1 MLQNKK
7 FLKHTKIKNFS
18 IINNFVPNI
27 SQNLS
32 KFKIII
38 LSNYSIMNQNLSKS
52 NNLKQLIRQT
62 IPAILMLFV
71 FNTVLYAQ
79 GNINVRG
86 TVTDNTGE
94 PLIGAT
100 VIVKGQSALGTVTDI
115 DGNFQ
120 LTVPSEQSV
129 LVFSYVGMSTKET
142 KVGKQRNIQV
152 ALEEDN
158 QLEEVVVVGYG
169 QQKKASVVGAIT
181 QTTGEVLE
189 RSAGIGSVSAALTG
203 NLPGIATIAST
214 GQPGEEDPRIYI
226 RGAAAWNQDA
236 QPLILVDGVKREI
249 KSVDITSVATIS
261 VLKDASAT
269 AVYGVEGANGV
280 ILITTKRGV
289 EGKARIDVGFNAT
302 LKAVSKLPRKY
313 DSYDGYML
321 RNQAIE
327 HELALGGAASWAY
340 YRPQTFIDNFRN
352 QDYTVKPNYNA
363 YGDYLGDYSQAERYP
378 NIDWQEEMFKDFT
391 LSYNTNI
398 NLSGGTKFVKYFVAF
413 DFQNEGDMTRIWD
426 NHQGYEGGYS
436 YNRLNVR
443 SNLDFQITKTT
454 QFRVNLAGSNAQQK
468 TPRYY
473 YGNSGEFFQQQQWAG
488 AYRMPPNVYPVRF
501 ANGAWGYSR
510 LAASNMANSPMNV
523 ATSGYELGTI
533 TRIFTDFSLE
543 QNLDFVTK
551 GLIARGTI
559 SWDNEFREGNRG
571 IANGPNGG
579 GGHVNNT
586 AYIKPEDG
594 QLLFE
599 NEIFATTGF
608 DFFEKRDWEHQAGR
622 VSSTSRATEMSL
634 QLFWGREFGVH
645 NITVM
650 GNWKRRI
657 NAGNADLEFK
667 REDWVFRTT
676 YDLMDKYFAEF
687 NGAYNGSQKFSPDNR
702 FAFFC
707 SGAAGWMLSEE
718 KFMRRLKEKRIID
731 MFKIRGSIGEIGDDS
746 AGDRWAYLTNWQVI
760 GPFTM
765 NIDNSQSIFTGYKEA
780 SVAMPDLRW
789 ATVSKKN
796 LGFDYA
802 ILGGMFAG
810 SFDWFRDDRYDIF
823 IFGSDRSVPSYYGAA
838 KTPDINKGKIK
849 NTGFE
854 FEVRF
859 NKVLKNGMRFWTN
872 ANYTYAH
879 NIIKLKDDP
888 ALIPS
893 YRKAQGYSQGQYT
906 SFIDNG
912 FIGNYDE
919 LYSVPE
925 RESNDSQV
933 LIGDH
938 YIVDFN
944 GDGKVDE
951 TNDQAPYGYTGT
963 PEHTYNATVGWEW
976 KGWSMF
982 AQMYGVTGV
991 TRDVT
996 LTSFPDQLL
1005 TVYDNGKWWNPADG
1019 TGKVVVPRFNTQ
1031 VSYNNGTQFLF
1042 DGSYFRLKNVEVAY
1056 TWTKGWIKNLGFT
1069 SLKIYLNANNLFLI
1083 TKMPDDRESNYGW
1096 SGGGGA
1102 YPTVRRYNI
1111 GFKLY
1116 L

>member
-1 MLQNKK
+1 M
-7 FLKHTKIKNFS
+7 
-18 IINNFVPNI
+18 
-27 SQNLS
+27 
-32 KFKIII
+32 
-38 LSNYSIMNQNLSKS
+38 M
-52 NNLKQLIRQT
+52 KQLAEFLRRAV
-62 IPAILMLFV
+62 PSLLMLFV
-71 FNTVLYAQ
+71 FSLSGMAQ
-79 GNINVRG
+79 GIQVSG
-86 TVTDNTGE
+86 TVVDDAGD
-94 PLIGAT
+94 PLIGAS
-100 VIVKGQSALGTVTDI
+100 VVLKGQGNVGTVTDI

-120 LTVPSEQSV
+120 LVVPSEKSV
-129 LVFSYVGMSTKET
+129 LVFSYVGTAEKEVT
-142 KVGKQRNIQV
+142 VGKQRKLRVTLSENTE
-152 ALEEDN
+152 LT
-158 QLEEVVVVGYG
+158 EVVVVGYG

-189 RSAGIGSVSAALTG
+189 RAAGIGSVGAALTG

-249 KSVDITSVATIS
+249 KSVDISSVATIS

-280 ILITTKRGV
+280 ILITTKRGQ

-313 DSYDGYML
+313 DSYDGYMF

-327 HELALGGAASWAY
+327 HELAIGGAASWAY
-340 YRPQTFIDNFRN
+340 YRPQTFINLFRN
-352 QDYTVKPNYNA
+352 QDYTVKPNYDIDGN
-363 YGDYLGDYSQAERYP
+363 YLGDYSQAERYP
-378 NIDWQEEMFKDFT
+378 NVDWQEEMFKNFT
-391 LSYNTNI
+391 LSYNTNL

-413 DFQNEGDMTRIWD
+413 DFQNEGDMTKIWD
-426 NHQGYEGGYS
+426 NHQGYEGGYT

-473 YGNSGEFFQQQQWAG
+473 YGNSGEFFQQQKWSG
-488 AYRMPPNVYPVRF
+488 AYKMPPNLFPVQF
-501 ANGAWGYSR
+501 SDGSWGYYP
-510 LAASNMANSPMNV
+510 LVSNIENSPMSV

-533 TRIFTDFSLE
+533 TRVFTDFSLE

-559 SWDNEFREGNRG
+559 SWDNQFNEGSRG
-571 IANGPNGG
+571 ISDLHAVKN
-579 GGHVNNT
+579 
-586 AYIKPEDG
+586 AYMLPEDG
-594 QLLFE
+594 QILYE
-599 NEIFATTGF
+599 NNIDPTTGF
-608 DFFEKRDWEHQAGR
+608 DFYESRDWSTQAGS
-622 VSSTSRATEMSL
+622 VSYTSRATEMSL
-634 QLFWGREFGVH
+634 QLFWGRQFGIH
-645 NITVM
+645 DLTLM

-657 NAGNADLEFK
+657 SAGNADLENR

-676 YDLMDKYFAEF
+676 YGLMNKYFAEF

-707 SGAAGWMLSEE
+707 SGALGWMLSEE
-718 KFMRRLKEKRIID
+718 KFMKWFKDKKIID
-731 MFKIRGSIGEIGDDS
+731 MLKIRGSIGEIGDDN
-746 AGDRWAYLTNWQVI
+746 AGDRWAYLTTWEVN
-760 GPFTM
+760 GPFAVS
-765 NIDNSQSIFTGYKEA
+765 IDHSNSPFTGYKEA
-780 SVAMPDLRW
+780 SIANPDLRW
-789 ATVSKKN
+789 ATVQKKN
-796 LGFDYA
+796 LGFDFA
-802 ILGGMFAG
+802 FLGGMLAG

-823 IFGSDRSVPSYYGAA
+823 ISGANRSVPSYYGAA

-854 FEVRF
+854 IELRF

-879 NIIKLKDDP
+879 NVIQEKDDP
-888 ALIPS
+888 KLFPS
-893 YRKAQGYSQGQYT
+893 YRKAQGYSQGQYV

-912 FIGNYDE
+912 YISTYDE

-925 RESNDSQV
+925 RQSSDEYV

-944 GDGKVDE
+944 GDGVVDE
-951 TNDQAPYGYTGT
+951 TNDQAPYGYTGN
-963 PEHTYNATVGWEW
+963 PEHTYNATIGWEW

-982 AQMYGVTGV
+982 AQLYGVTGV
-991 TRDVT
+991 TRDVG
-996 LTSFPDQLL
+996 LPSFNDKLL
-1005 TVYDNGKWWNPADG
+1005 TVYDNGKWWNPVDG
-1019 TGKVVVPRFNTQ
+1019 TGKVVVPRFTTQ
-1031 VSYNNGTQFLF
+1031 VAYNDGTQYLF
-1042 DGSYFRLKNVEVAY
+1042 DGSYFRLKNVEIAY
-1056 TWTKGWIKNLGFT
+1056 TWTKGWIKDIGFS
-1069 SLKIYLNANNLFLI
+1069 SLKLYVNANNLFLI

-1102 YPTVRRYNI
+1102 YPTVRRYNFGI
-1111 GFKLY
+1111 KLY
-1116 L
+1116 I

>member
-1 MLQNKK
+1 M
-7 FLKHTKIKNFS
+7 KHLT
-18 IINNFVPNI
+18 IINHTVPT
-27 SQNLS
+27 L
-32 KFKIII
+32 
-38 LSNYSIMNQNLSKS
+38 
-52 NNLKQLIRQT
+52 
-62 IPAILMLFV
+62 LMLLV
-71 FNTVLYAQ
+71 PLVMWAQ
-79 GNINVRG
+79 GGIKVSG
-86 TVTDNTGE
+86 TVTAEGGD

-100 VIVKGQSALGTVTDI
+100 VLVKGNASRGTITDI

-120 LTVPSEQSV
+120 LEVPSEQSV
-129 LVFSYVGMSTKET
+129 LVFSYVGMTSKEVR
-142 KVGKQRNIQV
+142 VGKQHNLKV
-152 ALEEDN
+152 SLEEEN

-189 RSAGIGSVSAALTG
+189 RAAGIGSVGAALTG
-203 NLPGIATIAST
+203 NLPGVATIASS

-249 KSVDITSVATIS
+249 QSVDISSVATIS

-340 YRPQTFIDNFRN
+340 YRPQTFINNFRN
-352 QDYTVKPNYNA
+352 QDYTVGPHYNA
-363 YGDYLGDYSQAERYP
+363 NGDYLGDYSQAERYP
-378 NIDWQEEMFKDFT
+378 NIDWQEEMFKST
-391 LSYNTNI
+391 ALSYNTNI
-398 NLSGGTKFVKYFVAF
+398 NFSGGTQFVKYFVAF
-413 DFQNEGDMTRIWD
+413 DYQNEGDMTKIWD

-454 QFRVNLAGSNAQQK
+454 QFHVSLAGSNAQRK

-473 YGNSGEFFQQQQWAG
+473 YGNSGEFFQQQNWAG
-488 AYRMPPNVYPVRF
+488 AYRMPPNVFPVKF
-501 ANGAWGYSR
+501 SNGAWGYSR

-523 ATSGYELGTI
+523 ATAGYEIRTI
-533 TRIFTDFSLE
+533 TNIFTDFALE
-543 QNLDFVTK
+543 QKLDFITK
-551 GLIARGTI
+551 GLVARGTI
-559 SWDNEFREGNRG
+559 SWDNRFDEGSRG
-571 IANGPNGG
+571 IDAAG

-586 AYIKPEDG
+586 AYILPEDG
-594 QLLFE
+594 ELLFE
-599 NEIFATTGF
+599 NEIYPKTGF
-608 DFFEKRDWEHQAGR
+608 DFYEKRDWNTAAGS
-622 VSSTSRATEMSL
+622 VSSTSRATEMSA
-634 QLFWGREFGVH
+634 QLFWGRQFGDH
-645 NITVM
+645 NVTLM

-657 NAGNADLEFK
+657 SAGNADLENR

-676 YDLMDKYFAEF
+676 YDFNGRYFAEF

-707 SGAAGWMLSEE
+707 SGAVGWMLSEE
-718 KFMRRLKEKRIID
+718 KFMKPLKDKKILD
-731 MFKIRGSIGEIGDDS
+731 MFKIRGSYGEIGDDS
-746 AGDRWAYLTNWQVI
+746 AGDRWAYLTGWEVI
-760 GPFTM
+760 GPYQM
-765 NIDNSQSIFTGYKEA
+765 GLDRSNSPFTGYKEA
-780 SVAMPDLRW
+780 SIASPDLRW

-796 LGFDYA
+796 IGFDYGF
-802 ILGGMFAG
+802 LGGMFAG

-823 IFGSDRSVPSYYGAA
+823 IYGGDRSVPSYYGAA

-849 NTGFE
+849 NSGFE
-854 FEVRF
+854 LELRF
-859 NKVLKNGMRFWTN
+859 NKVLKNGMRFWAN
-872 ANYTYAH
+872 ANYTFAR
-879 NIIKLKDDP
+879 NVIKQKDDP

-893 YRKAQGYSQGQYT
+893 YRKAEGYAQGQFHSY
-906 SFIDNG
+906 IDNG
-912 FIGNYDE
+912 FIGTYDQ
-919 LYSVPE
+919 LYSAPAHQ
-925 RESNDSQV
+925 SNDSQV
-933 LIGDH
+933 IIGDH

-944 GDGKVDE
+944 GDGVVDV
-951 TNDQAPYGYTGT
+951 TNDQAPFGYTGN
-963 PEHTYNATVGWEW
+963 PEHTYNATIGWEW
-976 KGWSMF
+976 KGFSMF
-982 AQMYGVTGV
+982 AQLYGVTGV

-1005 TVYDNGKWWNPADG
+1005 TVYDTGAWWNPASGSGD
-1019 TGKVVVPRFNTQ
+1019 VVVPRLYTQ
-1031 VSYNNGTQFLF
+1031 ATGGNNGTQFIF

-1056 TWTKGWIKNLGFT
+1056 TWTKGWIKKLGFT
-1069 SLKIYLNANNLFLI
+1069 SLKIYLNGNNLFLI

-1096 SGGGGA
+1096 SGSGGA
-1102 YPTVRRYNI
+1102 YPTVRRYNF

-1116 L
+1116 I

>member
-1 MLQNKK
+1 M
-7 FLKHTKIKNFS
+7 
-18 IINNFVPNI
+18 
-27 SQNLS
+27 
-32 KFKIII
+32 
-38 LSNYSIMNQNLSKS
+38 
-52 NNLKQLIRQT
+52 KQLTSLLKRAV
-62 IPAILMLFV
+62 PALLLLLGCVQMTF
-71 FNTVLYAQ
+71 AQ
-79 GNINVRG
+79 SDIQVRG
-86 TVTDNTGE
+86 TVVDGTGE
-94 PLIGAT
+94 PLIGAS
-100 VIVKGQSALGTVTDI
+100 VVLKGNAGQGTITDF

-120 LTVPSEQSV
+120 LKVPSEQSV
-129 LVFSYVGMSTKET
+129 LVVSYVGMTTKEV
-142 KVGKQRNIQV
+142 KVGKQRNFKV
-152 ALEEDN
+152 SLAEDT

-203 NLPGIATIAST
+203 NLPGIATIASS

-249 KSVDITSVATIS
+249 KSVDITSVATVS

-321 RNQAIE
+321 RNQALE
-327 HELALGGAASWAY
+327 HELALAGSSSWAY
-340 YRPQTFIDNFRN
+340 YRPQTFINNFRN
-352 QDYTVKPNYNA
+352 QDYTVKPNYSA
-363 YGDYLGDYSQAERYP
+363 DGGYLGDYSQAERYP
-378 NIDWQEEMFKDFT
+378 NIDWQDEMFKKT
-391 LSYNTNI
+391 ALSYNTNI
-398 NLSGGTKFVKYFVAF
+398 NFSGGTQFVKYFVAF

-473 YGNSGEFFQQQQWAG
+473 YGNNGEFFQQQNWAG
-488 AYRMPPNVYPVRF
+488 AYRMPPNVFPVRF
-501 ANGAWGYSR
+501 SNGAWGYSR

-523 ATSGYELGTI
+523 ATSGYELKTI
-533 TRIFTDFSLE
+533 TRVFTDFSLE

-551 GLIARGTI
+551 GLVARGTI
-559 SWDNEFREGNRG
+559 SWDNQFDEGSRG
-571 IANGPNGG
+571 IDAAG

-586 AYIKPEDG
+586 AYILPEDG

-599 NEIFATTGF
+599 NDIYPKTGF
-608 DFFEKRDWEHQAGR
+608 DFYEKRDWSTQAGN
-622 VSSTSRATEMSL
+622 VSYTSRATEMSL
-634 QLFWGREFGVH
+634 QLFWARQLGIH
-645 NITVM
+645 NVSVM

-657 NAGNADLEFK
+657 NAGNADLENR

-676 YDLMDKYFAEF
+676 YDLMGKYFAEF
-687 NGAYNGSQKFSPDNR
+687 NGAYNGSQRFSPDNR

-718 KFMRRLKEKRIID
+718 KFMKWFRDKGIID
-731 MFKIRGSIGEIGDDS
+731 MFKIRGSYGEIGDDS
-746 AGDRWAYLTNWQVI
+746 SGARWAYLTGWEVTNN
-760 GPFTM
+760 GNGFAMTLDGSNSPF
-765 NIDNSQSIFTGYKEA
+765 IGYKEA
-780 SVAMPDLRW
+780 TIANPDLRW
-789 ATVSKKN
+789 ATVRKKN
-796 LGFDYA
+796 IGFDYA
-802 ILGGMFAG
+802 FLNGMFAG

-823 IFGSDRSVPSYYGAA
+823 ISGSNRSVPSYYGAA
-838 KTPDINKGKIK
+838 MTPDINKGKMK
-849 NTGFE
+849 NAGFE

-879 NIIKLKDDP
+879 NTIILKDDP
-888 ALIPS
+888 ALIPA
-893 YRKAQGYSQGQYT
+893 YRKAQGYSQGQYV
-906 SFIDNG
+906 SYIDNG
-912 FIGNYDE
+912 FIGSYDE
-919 LYSVPE
+919 LYSAPAFQ
-925 RESNDSQV
+925 SNDDQV

-944 GDGKVDE
+944 GDGVVDV
-951 TNDQAPYGYTGT
+951 TNDQAPVGYTGN
-963 PEHTYNATVGWEW
+963 PEHTYNATIGWEW
-976 KGWSMF
+976 KGFSMF
-982 AQMYGVTGV
+982 AQLYGVTGV

-996 LTSFPDQLL
+996 LTSFPEQLL
-1005 TVYDNGKWWNPADG
+1005 TVYDTGKWWNPADG
-1019 TGKVVVPRFNTQ
+1019 SGEVVVPRFNTQ
-1031 VSYNNGTQFLF
+1031 ATGGNNGTQFLF

-1069 SLKIYLNANNLFLI
+1069 SLKVYLNGNNLFLI

-1096 SGGGGA
+1096 SGSGGA
-1102 YPTVRRYNI
+1102 YPTVRRYNL